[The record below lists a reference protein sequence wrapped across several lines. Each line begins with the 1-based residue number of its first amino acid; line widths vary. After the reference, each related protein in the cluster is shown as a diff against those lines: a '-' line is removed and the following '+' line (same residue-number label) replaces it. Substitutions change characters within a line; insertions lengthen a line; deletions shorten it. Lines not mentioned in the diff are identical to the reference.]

1 MKTFAIWLYQ
11 TFPILQDWFPI
22 PVIFLL
28 ALYALAGLFVLLAAG
43 WLLWKLLNCGLDSVP
58 DPVHPVIQRVVVVHE
73 HRHSRI
79 GEP

>member
-11 TFPILQDWFPI
+11 TFPIFQDWFPS
-22 PVIFLL
+22 PVLFLL
-28 ALYALAGLFVLLAAG
+28 TLYAVAGLCVLLAAG
-43 WLLWKLLNCGLDSVP
+43 WLFWKLFTSGLDGVP

-79 GEP
+79 DQP